1 MPGGS
6 GDDDAER
13 VVRDAMRARR
23 VQAEAGCLLEP
34 GLLAALAWA
43 RGPPGRARMRAE
55 VAG

>member
-1 MPGGS
+1 
-6 GDDDAER
+6 
-13 VVRDAMRARR
+13 VRDAMRARR